1 MKTSKIV
8 MVALLGSVS
17 SVAAGGAATW
27 WVLKSKSS
35 TTVASSASQ
44 PDSRAFR
51 YVPLDKV
58 IVMLRNTAGEPVSH
72 YLALDLVFMSPVET
86 EKVTRE
92 HLPLL
97 RSVTLKALSAL
108 TMETASRL
116 TVDELTAQINA
127 AYASTYANDVQGKP
141 FAAAM
146 IGKLIIE

>member
-8 MVALLGSVS
+8 IVSLLGGLF
-17 SVAAGGAATW
+17 SVAAGGAVTW
-27 WVLKSKSS
+27 WVLKQKPGAS
-35 TTVASSASQ
+35 VAAAAPQ

-72 YLALDLVFMSPVET
+72 YLALDLVFMSPIET
-86 EKVTRE
+86 EKVTRD

-116 TVDELTAQINA
+116 TVDELTTQINA